1 MLTTAQRIA
10 RQGKLTGSRIACLM
24 TGDAERIDRLYRE
37 MIGEE
42 VEEDLSG
49 AWPVQL
55 GEATEKLNLRWYARK
70 TGKEVTRQGEVVPHH
85 YLAWAAVTLD
95 GWCETLNCPIEAKHC

>member
-24 TGDAERIDRLYRE
+24 TGDSKKIMQLYEE
-37 MIGEE
+37 MVDGRP
-42 VEEDLSG
+42 EEDLSDVW
-49 AWPVQL
+49 AVQL

-70 TGKEVTRQGEVVPHH
+70 TGKEVTRKGEVVPHH

-95 GWCETLNCPIEAKHC
+95 GWCETLNCPIEAKH